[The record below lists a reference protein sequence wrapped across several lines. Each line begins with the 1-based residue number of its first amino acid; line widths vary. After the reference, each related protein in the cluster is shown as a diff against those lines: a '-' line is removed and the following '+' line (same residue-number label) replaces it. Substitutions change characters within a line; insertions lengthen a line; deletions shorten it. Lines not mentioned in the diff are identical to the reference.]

1 MKIPSWLGR
10 VEDFVQRVA
19 NLYVLW
25 LAVASA
31 ATAVFAWGASQVPWL
46 AAQGLAAVLLAAF
59 LCFFLLLL
67 ALSLVYIA
75 YAKYA
80 RASGSTVVLGPLR
93 LYVGQTHVSAD
104 KLEED
109 LCLEIAIVGY
119 NASDFALSVN
129 GITGSIRCN
138 GGTVVGETPLPVPV
152 LLTDR
157 TNTTNIP
164 PYSEI
169 FLVCEQ
175 RVPRTVAQNIHEAF
189 KSCVRVAFDMRALDI
204 VLSAIPEPSHR
215 ARLPL
220 TGGFTLEKKEGIFVG
235 GINHAAMRTNA

>member
-1 MKIPSWLGR
+1 MKLPSWTGLNS
-10 VEDFVQRVA
+10 FVASVA
-19 NLYVLW
+19 NLYLVGSV
-25 LAVASA
+25 VAPA
-31 ATAVFAWGASQVPWL
+31 ATVVFAWIASRVPWL
-46 AAQGLAAVLLAAF
+46 AAQGLAAVLLAAAV
-59 LCFFLLLL
+59 CSSLLLL
-67 ALSLVYIA
+67 ALSSVYIA
-75 YAKYA
+75 YARYA
-80 RASGSTVVLGPLR
+80 HAPGSKVALDPLR

-109 LCLEIAIVGY
+109 LCLEIAIRGY
-119 NASDFALSVN
+119 NACDFGLSVSMV
-129 GITGSIRCN
+129 TGGIRCS
-138 GGTVVGETPLPVPV
+138 GGPEATLPVPV

-175 RVPRTVAQNIHEAF
+175 RVPRTVARNIQEAF
-189 KSCVRVAFDMRALDI
+189 KSRVRVAFDMRALDI

-220 TGGFTLEKKEGIFVG
+220 TGGFTLEKKEGVFVG
-235 GINHAAMRTNA
+235 GIIYAAMRTNATVR

>member
-1 MKIPSWLGR
+1 MKLPSWTGLNS
-10 VEDFVQRVA
+10 FVASVA
-19 NLYVLW
+19 NLYLVGS
-25 LAVASA
+25 VVGTA
-31 ATAVFAWGASQVPWL
+31 ATVVFAWIASRVPWL
-46 AAQGLAAVLLAAF
+46 AAQGLAAVLLAAAV
-59 LCFFLLLL
+59 CSFLLLI
-67 ALSLVYIA
+67 ALSSAYIA
-75 YAKYA
+75 YARHAHA
-80 RASGSTVVLGPLR
+80 RSKVALSPLR
-93 LYVGQTHVSAD
+93 LYVGRTHVSAD

-109 LCLEIAIVGY
+109 LCLEIAILGY
-119 NASDFALSVN
+119 NACDFSLSVSTV
-129 GITGSIRCN
+129 TGGIRCS
-138 GGTVVGETPLPVPV
+138 GGSVVQEATLPVPV